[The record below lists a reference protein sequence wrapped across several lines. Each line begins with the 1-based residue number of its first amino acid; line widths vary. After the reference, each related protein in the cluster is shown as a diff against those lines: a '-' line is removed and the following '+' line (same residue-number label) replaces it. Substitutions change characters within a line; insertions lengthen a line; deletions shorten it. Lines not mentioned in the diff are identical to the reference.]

1 MSNRKKEVLIFFL
14 LLVVL
19 FAAHAAVYRASEPFY
34 YNDETRHVMTG
45 VYFRDL
51 LADMPVGNLREYTV
65 SYYLQ
70 YPALGL
76 LVWPPF
82 FYILE
87 GLLMYVFGTSL
98 VVAQALV
105 GLFAVMGCAYL
116 FLLVRQ
122 TSDAATA
129 TVATLIFGFSPL
141 VFEYS
146 QYVMLEVPTL
156 ALGLAATYHFV
167 RYLDAERRRDI
178 MLAAVFSALAAL
190 TRFDAVYLLPLFL
203 CALAVRGRWD
213 LLRRRE
219 VWAAAAVA
227 LLFVLPVYALTARE
241 IGWFHLKQ
249 ASETLSPDFPP
260 YLSLRRY
267 FFYPSQ
273 LPSQLGWFALVPA
286 FVGLVAGMSPAR
298 RGAAWVF
305 YILIG
310 ATYATFTAM
319 GEVDSRHTIYWLPAF
334 SYFAANGLA
343 LIAWR
348 LRVAGAYVPLSA
360 LVVVAMA
367 LTALARPKAF
377 VRGYEAAARYVLSSN
392 DSSPFCLFVGR
403 LNGDFIYQ
411 LRRHD
416 PNRRLW
422 ALRADKIIFSVL
434 VNPQVGYEQSAQSD
448 EDILATIFRYDP
460 QFIVVEEAQTA
471 DTLPV
476 ENQLRAIIN
485 NRPDRFLLDKAI
497 AVESN
502 DATLDGKQIRV
513 FRNLLRNSDPERRLD
528 VNLLILRRSVQTDVP

>member
-1 MSNRKKEVLIFFL
+1 MSNRKKEVLLFL
-14 LLVVL
+14 LLLVAL

-51 LADMPVGNLREYTV
+51 LTDRPVGHLREYTI

-87 GLLMYVFGTSL
+87 GLLMYVCGTSL
-98 VVAQALV
+98 VVPQALV
-105 GLFAVMGCAYL
+105 GLFAVTACAYL
-116 FLLVRQ
+116 YLLVRR
-122 TSDAATA
+122 TSDTATA
-129 TVATLIFGFSPL
+129 AVATLVFGFSPL

-167 RYLDAERRRDI
+167 RYLAAQRRRDI
-178 MLAAVFSALAAL
+178 MLAATFAALAAL

-203 CALAVRGRWD
+203 CALAVRGRLR

-219 VWAAAAVA
+219 VWAAAALA
-227 LLFVLPVYALTARE
+227 LALVLPFYFLTARE
-241 IGWFHLKQ
+241 IGWFHLRQ

-260 YLSLRRY
+260 YLSLKRY
-267 FFYPSQ
+267 FYYPAQ
-273 LPSQLGWFALVPA
+273 VPSQLGWFALVPA
-286 FVGLVAGMSPAR
+286 CVGLVAGLSPTR

-305 YILIG
+305 YLLLG
-310 ATYATFTAM
+310 ATYVTFTLI
-319 GEVDSRHTIYWLPAF
+319 GEVDSRHTIYWLPAC
-334 SYFAANGLA
+334 SYFAAIGLA
-343 LIAWR
+343 LIARR
-348 LRVAGAYVPLSA
+348 LRVPRGYVPLSA
-360 LVVVAMA
+360 LVIVAMA

-377 VRGYEAAARYVLSSN
+377 VRGYEAAACYVLSSS
-392 DSSPFCLFVGR
+392 DPSPFCLFVGR

-422 ALRADKIIFSVL
+422 PLRADKIIFSVL
-434 VNPQVGYEQSAQSD
+434 VNPQIGYTQAVQSD

-460 QFIVVEEAQTA
+460 EFIVVEEAQTA

-476 ENQLRAIIN
+476 ENQLRTVLN
-485 NRPDRFLLDKAI
+485 NNPARFRLDKI
-497 AVESN
+497 STIESN
-502 DATLDGKQIRV
+502 DPTLNGTQIRV
-513 FRNLLRNSDPERRLD
+513 FKNLLRNRDPERHLNL
-528 VNLLILRRSVQTDVP
+528 NLLMLRRSIQTDVP

>member
-1 MSNRKKEVLIFFL
+1 MSNRKKEVLIFLL
-14 LLVVL
+14 LLVAL

-45 VYFRDL
+45 VYFRDV
-51 LADMPVGNLREYTV
+51 LADMPIGNLREYTV

-76 LVWPPF
+76 LVWPPL

-87 GLLMYVFGTSL
+87 GLLMTVFGTSL
-98 VVAQALV
+98 VVPLALV
-105 GLFAVMGCAYL
+105 GLFAAKGCAYL
-116 FLLVRQ
+116 YLLVRR
-122 TSDAATA
+122 TSDASTA

-156 ALGLAATYHFV
+156 ALALAATYHFV
-167 RYLDAERRRDI
+167 LYLDAQRRRDI

-203 CALAVRGRWD
+203 IALAVRGRWH

-219 VWAAAAVA
+219 VWAAVA
-227 LLFVLPVYALTARE
+227 LALVLVVPFYALTARE

-260 YLSLRRY
+260 YLSLKRY
-267 FFYPSQ
+267 YFYPSQ
-273 LPSQLGWFALVPA
+273 LPSQLGWFALIPA
-286 FVGLVAGMSPAR
+286 LVGLVAGINPAR

-305 YILIG
+305 YILLG
-310 ATYATFTAM
+310 ATYVTFTAM

-334 SYFAANGLA
+334 SYFAAIGLA
-343 LIAWR
+343 LIARR
-348 LRVAGAYVPLSA
+348 LRVPGAYAALSA
-360 LVVVAMA
+360 LVIVAMA
-367 LTALARPKAF
+367 LTALARPRAY
-377 VRGYEAAARYVLSSN
+377 VRGYEEAARYVLSSN
-392 DSSPFCLFVGR
+392 DSSRFCLFVGR

-434 VNPQVGYEQSAQSD
+434 VNPQVGYAQSVQSD

-460 QFIVVEEAQTA
+460 EFIVAEEAQMA
-471 DTLPV
+471 DSLPV
-476 ENQLRAIIN
+476 ENQLRAVLN
-485 NRPDRFLLDKAI
+485 NRPDRFQLDKAI
-497 AVESN
+497 TIESN
-502 DATLDGKQIRV
+502 DAALNGKQIRV
-513 FRNLLRNSDPERRLD
+513 FRNLLRNSDPQRRLD
-528 VNLLILRRSVQTDVP
+528 VNLLMLRRSVQTDVP

>member
-1 MSNRKKEVLIFFL
+1 MSNRKKEVLIFLL
-14 LLVVL
+14 LLVAL
-19 FAAHAAVYRASEPFY
+19 FAAHVAVYRASEPFY

-51 LADMPVGNLREYTV
+51 LADMPFGNLREYTV

-76 LVWPPF
+76 LVWPPL

-87 GLLMYVFGTSL
+87 GLLMSVFGTSL
-98 VVAQALV
+98 VVPQALV
-105 GLFAVMGCAYL
+105 GLFAAMGCAYL
-116 FLLVRQ
+116 YLLVRR

-129 TVATLIFGFSPL
+129 TLATLIFGFSPL

-167 RYLDAERRRDI
+167 RYLDAQHRRDI

-203 CALAVRGRWD
+203 LALAVRGRWG
-213 LLRRRE
+213 LLRRGE
-219 VWAAAAVA
+219 VWMAAALA
-227 LLFVLPVYALTARE
+227 LALVLPFYALTARE

-260 YLSLRRY
+260 YLSLKRY
-267 FFYPSQ
+267 FFYPSH

-286 FVGLVAGMSPAR
+286 LVGLVAGISPAR

-305 YILIG
+305 YTLIG
-310 ATYATFTAM
+310 ATYATFTLM

-334 SYFAANGLA
+334 SYFAAIGLA
-343 LIAWR
+343 LVARR
-348 LRVAGAYVPLSA
+348 LRVPGTYVPLSA

-367 LTALARPKAF
+367 LTALARPKAY
-377 VRGYEAAARYVLSSN
+377 VRGYEEAARYVLSSG

-416 PNRRLW
+416 PSRRLW
-422 ALRADKIIFSVL
+422 TLRADKIIFSVL
-434 VNPQVGYEQSAQSD
+434 VNPQVGYAQAAQSD

-460 QFIVVEEAQTA
+460 QFIVVEEAQTPE
-471 DTLPV
+471 TQPV

-485 NRPDRFLLDKAI
+485 NRPDRFQLDKAVTI
-497 AVESN
+497 ESN
-502 DATLDGKQIRV
+502 DLALNGKQIRV
-513 FRNLLRNSDPERRLD
+513 FRNLLRNSNPERRLD

>member
-1 MSNRKKEVLIFFL
+1 MSNRKKEALIFL
-14 LLVVL
+14 LLLVAL

-51 LADMPVGNLREYTV
+51 LADMPIGNLREYTV
-65 SYYLQ
+65 NYYLQ

-87 GLLMYVFGTSL
+87 GLLMTVFGTSL
-98 VVAQALV
+98 VVPQALV
-105 GLFAVMGCAYL
+105 GMFAAMGCAYL
-116 FLLVRQ
+116 YLLVRQ

-129 TVATLIFGFSPL
+129 TVATLVFGFSPL

-146 QYVMLEVPTL
+146 RYVMLEVPTL

-178 MLAAVFSALAAL
+178 VFAAVFSALAAL

-203 CALAVRGRWD
+203 LALAVRGRWD

-219 VWAAAAVA
+219 VWAAAALA
-227 LLFVLPVYALTARE
+227 LVIVLPFYALTARE

-260 YLSLRRY
+260 YLSLKRY
-267 FFYPSQ
+267 FFYPSH
-273 LPSQLGWFALVPA
+273 LPAQLGWFALVPA
-286 FVGLVAGMSPAR
+286 VVGLVAGMNAAR
-298 RGAAWVF
+298 HGTAWVF
-305 YILIG
+305 YILLG
-310 ATYATFTAM
+310 ATYATFTLM

-343 LIAWR
+343 LIAGR
-348 LRVAGAYVPLSA
+348 LRVKGAYVPLSA

-367 LTALARPKAF
+367 LTALARPKAY

-403 LNGDFIYQ
+403 LNGNFIYQ
-411 LRRHD
+411 LRRQD

-422 ALRADKIIFSVL
+422 TLRADKVIFSVL
-434 VNPQVGYEQSAQSD
+434 VNPEVGYAQAVQSD

-460 QFIVVEEAQTA
+460 EFIVVEEARTA
-471 DTLPV
+471 ETTPV
-476 ENQLRAIIN
+476 ENQLRAVIN
-485 NRPDRFLLDKAI
+485 KHPDRFRLDRAI
-497 AVESN
+497 PVESN
-502 DATLDGKQIRV
+502 DAALDGKQIMV
-513 FRNLLRNSDPERRLD
+513 FRNLSRNSDPERHLNL
-528 VNLLILRRSVQTDVP
+528 NLLILRRSVQTDVP